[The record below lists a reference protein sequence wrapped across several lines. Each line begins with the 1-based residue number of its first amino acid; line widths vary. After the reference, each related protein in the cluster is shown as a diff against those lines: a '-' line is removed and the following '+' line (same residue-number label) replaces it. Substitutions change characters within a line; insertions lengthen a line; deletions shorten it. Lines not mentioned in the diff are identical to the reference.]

1 VFQSQSNQEEDI
13 GILQL
18 EKENVRKEDK
28 VKERGL
34 ITPKK
39 KEAWMLNSACL
50 EWLEA
55 KLKRKLKYSEK
66 YPRFRSII

>member
-1 VFQSQSNQEEDI
+1 MFQSQSNQEEDI

-39 KEAWMLNSACL
+39 KRGLDAKFCL
-50 EWLEA
+50 FGVVRSQTQEKA
-55 KLKRKLKYSEK
+55 KILREISEI
-66 YPRFRSII
+66 P